1 MLKLSVLFGACFLS
15 CAVLAQNTLPGN
27 IADALKKGD
36 LPPSA
41 LSILVMP
48 ASAGAPALSYNADSP
63 VSPASIMKLMTTL
76 IALDELG
83 PVFKWKTQMLSN
95 GAIKNSNLRGDL
107 YLRGGGDPNLTWD
120 KLSLMLRSLRTLG
133 VRKIAGDI
141 VLDRS
146 YFLPNRPDLA
156 AVAFDENPDAYYNV
170 IPDALMVHSNITA
183 FQIDSSASEIR
194 AEMLTPMSKL
204 RIRNDLR
211 LDNRACADW
220 EAQWLPPAYA
230 ETANHGL
237 EITLSGNFPR
247 LCKITTYL
255 SFLDRNLYIEHL
267 IRALWSE
274 MGGVWNGKIK
284 DGVTPEDAVVLLER
298 PSESMAD
305 TIKII
310 NKQSDNTMAR
320 TLLLTLG
327 AESPDAKLFAD
338 TLQAADARIRLWF
351 ARHQISSAG
360 LVLENGS
367 GLSRLE
373 RITPLQLASVLRVG
387 ARSDWFAE
395 YASSMPI
402 VGVDGTMRKRLKGG
416 IVEGRARIKTG
427 YLKNVTAVAGY
438 VRDKD
443 DVNWIVIG
451 IINADKASRG
461 RPVLDELIGWV
472 AAGRPL

>member
-1 MLKLSVLFGACFLS
+1 MLKLSVFLCALFSS
-15 CAVLAQNTLPGN
+15 CAVVAQYSLPDN
-27 IADALKKGD
+27 LTDALIKAN
-36 LPPSA
+36 LPPTS

-48 ASAGAPALSYNADSP
+48 SSAGVPILSYNADIP
-63 VSPASIMKLMTTL
+63 ASPASIMKLMTTL

-83 PVFKWKTQMLSN
+83 PVFKWKTQILKSGTIEN
-95 GAIKNSNLRGDL
+95 ATLRGNL
-107 YLRGGGDPNLTWD
+107 YLRGGADPNLTWD
-120 KLSLMLRSLRTLG
+120 KLSLMLRSLRNQG

-156 AVAFDENPDAYYNV
+156 AVAFDEHPDAYYNV
-170 IPDALMVHSNITA
+170 IPDALMIHSNITA
-183 FQIDSSASEIR
+183 FQIDSSVSAIH
-194 AEMLTPMSKL
+194 AELLTPMSKL

-220 EAQWLPPAYA
+220 EAQWMPPAYA

-267 IRALWSE
+267 IRALWNE
-274 MGGVWNGKIK
+274 MGGVWNGEIK
-284 DGVTPEDAVVLLER
+284 DGVTPEDATLLVER
-298 PSESMAD
+298 PSESLAD

-327 AESPDAKLFAD
+327 AESPEVKLFPD
-338 TLQAADARIRLWF
+338 TLQAADARVRQWF

-367 GLSRLE
+367 GLSRTE
-373 RITPLQLASVLRVG
+373 RITPLQLASVLRVA

-395 YASSMPI
+395 YASSLPI

-443 DVNWIVIG
+443 NIDWIVVG
-451 IINADKASRG
+451 IINAESASKG
-461 RPVLDELIGWV
+461 RPVLDELIEWV
-472 AAGRPL
+472 AAGRL